1 MKKIKSTLQV
11 FNQSGVPEV
20 PGVIKGIMLKKLTGC
35 PEHPSERINVGIA
48 TFAPGTHEHLHW
60 HLIETF
66 HYVLAGAATVR
77 DIEGHVYEVG
87 PGDSGLA
94 SGVVNT
100 SFMLGGAL
108 GLAVLASIAGARSAT
123 LAAAGADPL
132 TALAGG
138 YGAAFLVGA
147 GFATLAALLG
157 GLVLPRSATPAT
169 GGHA

>member
-1 MKKIKSTLQV
+1 MKKITSTLQV

-87 PGDSGLA
+87 PGDVVYGPPGLRGSHEWEVKEHLQLLTVKATNDPERAIQFNFDKSTMA
-94 SGVVNT
+94 SSAELDYLVVRGVEDMT
-100 SFMLGGAL
+100 KSF
-108 GLAVLASIAGARSAT
+108 
-123 LAAAGADPL
+123 
-132 TALAGG
+132 
-138 YGAAFLVGA
+138 Y
-147 GFATLAALLG
+147 
-157 GLVLPRSATPAT
+157 
-169 GGHA
+169 